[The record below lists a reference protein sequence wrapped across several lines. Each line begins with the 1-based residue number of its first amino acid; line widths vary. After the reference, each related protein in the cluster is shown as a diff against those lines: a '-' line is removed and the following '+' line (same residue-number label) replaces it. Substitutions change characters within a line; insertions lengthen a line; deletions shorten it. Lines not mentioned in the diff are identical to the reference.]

1 MKVRFIKMLGSAG
14 AVALVAMAF
23 VGAGTA
29 SADSACLADPGA
41 LGLCPAG
48 AVWNGPI
55 LGLSGEARFIVDNTV
70 TKCKSVLL
78 ADYVNN
84 EGPHVGVLY
93 LVLSINFFECVG
105 ACPAAFAENLPGLL
119 LVAMVQQHA
128 KFTGDGVG
136 PPAFLLQNCIILKV
150 PMNCLYK
157 IQPPALLNYVLEFN
171 LGGQPLVGAL
181 RFNNTPLVWGGDD
194 AFCPGGAT
202 FQATY
207 LIYEDQN
214 FLEGPELFFT
224 ALP

>member
-1 MKVRFIKMLGSAG
+1 
-14 AVALVAMAF
+14 MA
-23 VGAGTA
+23 
-29 SADSACLADPGA
+29 
-41 LGLCPAG
+41 
-48 AVWNGPI
+48 
-55 LGLSGEARFIVDNTV
+55 
-70 TKCKSVLL
+70 
-78 ADYVNN
+78 
-84 EGPHVGVLY
+84 
-93 LVLSINFFECVG
+93 
-105 ACPAAFAENLPGLL
+105 
-119 LVAMVQQHA
+119 QQHA
-128 KFTGDGVG
+128 KLTGDGFG

-157 IQPPALLNYVLEFN
+157 IQPPALLNYILEFN

-181 RFNNTPLVWGGDD
+181 RFNNTPLMWGGDD